1 MSCGLGYKHADPSLL
16 WLWCSSAAAAAIR
29 PLAWELPYAAGTD
42 LKRQKKKE
50 FCIQTLSNTKIF
62 LTEIT
67 FNSE

>member
-42 LKRQKKKE
+42 LKRQKKKR
-50 FCIQTLSNTKIF
+50 ILHSNSQQYKDIPY
-62 LTEIT
+62 
-67 FNSE
+67 